1 MIRFLFTTALVV
13 SMIVLVAWMI
23 LSAVLG
29 DVTPY

>member
-1 MIRFLFTTALVV
+1 MIRFLFTVALVV

-29 DVTPY
+29 AVTPY